1 MATAGAIRAGRA
13 YVELFADDSKLVKGL
28 RTAEYK
34 VRAFGKELSGI
45 GQGFMKLGAV
55 IAAPL
60 ALGVR
65 EFSTYGDRIAKMSKA
80 TGIGAQS
87 LSELAFAAERSG
99 TDLESLQ
106 TGLRRMSKSVY
117 ELQGGGKEAAET
129 FAALGLSVSD
139 LQGLKPEEQF
149 KRIAD
154 GLSRVEDETARAAL
168 AQKIF
173 GRGSGALIPLLAQGA
188 AGIEALQQKAR
199 DLGIVMSD
207 QDARAAELLHDALTD
222 VQFSVKAAA
231 RAIGAALAPSVRDVA
246 TAIPKVVKGFID
258 WTKAH
263 QGLIIGLGKVAAVL
277 IGTSGLLMLLGNF
290 TGILADLI
298 RILPMLAKLIHGV
311 NVAAAFL
318 AANPIVA
325 VLAAVAIA
333 AGIVAFKMRDAGEY
347 TAQLTHEAQALREE
361 TERQVQ
367 ADSDRWHRL
376 QQLSEA
382 AELNKQQMAEAR
394 SLIGQLES
402 QYGAL
407 GVTIDET
414 TGKINGMAEGQKA
427 LNKLMRE
434 GVIIAGEKELIEL
447 RSDYANLQKELES
460 ARRLILGPEKFW
472 AGREKQVKAQERY
485 HELTGT
491 YPKELGVIGAPA
503 GVQAGSELDLALREL
518 AIKEAIQAERIA
530 SPAGIMA
537 PSALPG
543 EAAGEVEKDWIQ
555 KLRELRIEAI
565 SDEYQRAIASINE
578 RYRIAKEKA
587 GELGAKQATLD
598 AIEAARLLELDNLKA
613 DRDRKMAEDQTSFV
627 DDLNKQIADLKIDLM
642 PDEAERELARK
653 LEAEARRFEG
663 EFGRA
668 IELGLST
675 APIEKLHEGLRD
687 LILAG
692 TQQAI
697 SLATTAAGTFN
708 PLAAWGMAIGPGTS
722 AAERTA
728 KATEETAKGV
738 KRIVQLQFD

>member
-99 TDLESLQ
+99 TDLDSLQ

-129 FAALGLSVSD
+129 FAAIGLSVSD

-173 GRGSGALIPLLAQGA
+173 GRGGGALIPLLAQGA

-222 VQFSVKAAA
+222 LQFSVKAAA

-246 TAIPKVVKGFID
+246 TAIPKVVKGFVD

-263 QGLIIGLGKVAAVL
+263 QGLIIGLAKVAALL
-277 IGTSGLLMLLGNF
+277 IGTGGLLMLLGS
-290 TGILADLI
+290 LAGAVANLI
-298 RILPMLAKLIHGV
+298 RILPMLAKMIHAVGV
-311 NVAAAFL
+311 AMTFLAAHPVVAVLLAVAAAATF
-318 AANPIVA
+318 
-325 VLAAVAIA
+325 VAI
-333 AGIVAFKMRDAGEY
+333 KMRHAGEY
-347 TAQLTHEAQALREE
+347 TAKLTHEAQALREE
-361 TERQVQ
+361 TDRQVQ
-367 ADSDRWHRL
+367 ADSDRW
-376 QQLSEA
+376 
-382 AELNKQQMAEAR
+382 AELKRLAEAS
-394 SLIGQLES
+394 SLSYDQMKYAREIMGQLEAEH
-402 QYGAL
+402 GNL
-407 GVTIDET
+407 GFAIDET
-414 TGKINGMAEGQKA
+414 TGKIIGMTEAQIN
-427 LNKLMRE
+427 LNKSMRE
-434 GVIIAGEKELIEL
+434 GQVVAMDAEIAKMDADLAPLHKKAEAIRSRLPGGTPISNRPVTWIGLGPLELAEQQEALEKLNAEILTKTKERAGAYAKREMIRMGTAGGIKTPTVPGVSAAEIEKSWVDKVHEL
-447 RSDYANLQKELES
+447 RIAAIEDERTRAIYAINWRYQQEWDNAKALVANKETLATIEQ
-460 ARRLILGPEKFW
+460 ARRLEIQTVNAEADRKIVEDQKTFIDDLAKKTRDIKIEMIPDEQARKVAQFKVEYDELLAKARQFGKD
-472 AGREKQVKAQERY
+472 AVK
-485 HELTGT
+485 
-491 YPKELGVIGAPA
+491 
-503 GVQAGSELDLALREL
+503 GVQAW
-518 AIKEAIQAERIA
+518 
-530 SPAGIMA
+530 
-537 PSALPG
+537 G
-543 EAAGEVEKDWIQ
+543 EVRAQQIAAGM
-555 KLRELRIEAI
+555 
-565 SDEYQRAIASINE
+565 
-578 RYRIAKEKA
+578 
-587 GELGAKQATLD
+587 KQ
-598 AIEAARLLELDNLKA
+598 
-613 DRDRKMAEDQTSFV
+613 V
-627 DDLNKQIADLKIDLM
+627 
-642 PDEAERELARK
+642 LA
-653 LEAEARRFEG
+653 
-663 EFGRA
+663 
-668 IELGLST
+668 
-675 APIEKLHEGLRD
+675 
-687 LILAG
+687 
-692 TQQAI
+692 
-697 SLATTAAGTFN
+697 ATTAAGTFN